1 MQNPIQRFRQSPI
14 VFEKPDILT
23 EKWKLWRDLIAIGLN
38 NSAKTLHAFPY
49 YQYLQNDVRDCF
61 NFV

>member
-23 EKWKLWRDLIAIGLN
+23 EKM
-38 NSAKTLHAFPY
+38 KTLTRSNCHR
-49 YQYLQNDVRDCF
+49 VE
-61 NFV
+61 